1 MSTKLYWNTSLL
13 NSFKIC
19 SYSQLPIY
27 VLRITVIDKELE
39 EWRFRAY
46 QLEEENQALSGRD
59 AHLREECAESM
70 KRLVTS
76 ALQFDKE
83 NVTYPK
89 IGREEVSFSFVELL
103 LA

>member
-1 MSTKLYWNTSLL
+1 M
-13 NSFKIC
+13 
-19 SYSQLPIY
+19 
-27 VLRITVIDKELE
+27 IDKELE

-46 QLEEENQALSGRD
+46 QIEEENQALLGRD

-70 KRLVTS
+70 KRLVTN

-103 LA
+103 LV